1 MSLKNY
7 WLQSPLKFQTSGFG
21 RVPYRSFKLLTLAGI
36 YQWVIH
42 FISAFISKDLFNRTF
57 NIFELRVELRVTI
70 LFELIVFWIA
80 QIPWSTPLQNFFP
93 ALPFN
98 TLTFNY
104 EYSRCNRENLQ
115 LPIQMHLSEKPKPFI
130 KFLFLESALNFK
142 RFEKKNEPHSLSI
155 FEVTDSERRT
165 YLNA

>member
-21 RVPYRSFKLLTLAGI
+21 RVAYRSFKLLTLAGI

-93 ALPFN
+93 ALHFN
-98 TLTFNY
+98 TSTFNY
-104 EYSRCNRENLQ
+104 EYSRCNRENLL

-130 KFLFLESALNFK
+130 KFLFLKSALNFK
-142 RFEKKNEPHSLSI
+142 RFEKKNEPHSSSI

>member
-21 RVPYRSFKLLTLAGI
+21 RVAYRSFKLLTLAGI

-57 NIFELRVELRVTI
+57 NIFELRVELRVII

-80 QIPWSTPLQNFFP
+80 QIPWSTPSQNFFP
-93 ALPFN
+93 ALH
-98 TLTFNY
+98 LT
-104 EYSRCNRENLQ
+104 RW
-115 LPIQMHLSEKPKPFI
+115 LSTTSILVVIGRIYCYQSKCIYLKNQSLLSNFY
-130 KFLFLESALNFK
+130 FLESALNFK
-142 RFEKKNEPHSLSI
+142 HFEKKMSHI
-155 FEVTDSERRT
+155 
-165 YLNA
+165 A